1 VGLALKQVLEVY
13 RGIDVDQLRGWVVGR
28 DRLLAY
34 MACVD
39 GVRVLGSCVVLTR
52 TIYLVEFG

>member
-1 VGLALKQVLEVY
+1 VY